1 MMLGPS
7 ELWVEGLPVGPSR
20 GRWLRVPAL
29 SPSRD
34 QVRSREA
41 ESGNSQRARRRKK
54 EGRRRRRGEDRRCP
68 HGKARVMAVEL

>member
-41 ESGNSQRARRRKK
+41 ESGNSQRARRR
-54 EGRRRRRGEDRRCP
+54 RRRRGEDRRCP